1 MDFVWC
7 SRLENSLFSRLQ
19 KLHNCDEF
27 SFLSVKFAFMSI
39 NIPACPSYD
48 FYASQLSRCA
58 RCNLNYYDFLS
69 HDPGDNACPNRF
81 YGQHINSVGL
91 HKGDVCEMC
100 ADSIN
105 NTNLSYYFCSIVHFD
120 QLRCDEWHQLL
131 WIYCNYID
139 KMNLRSLDDR
149 SSA

>member
-1 MDFVWC
+1 MILVTMLVLTDFMVNT
-7 SRLENSLFSRLQ
+7 L
-19 KLHNCDEF
+19 
-27 SFLSVKFAFMSI
+27 I
-39 NIPACPSYD
+39 
-48 FYASQLSRCA
+48 QLD
-58 RCNLNYYDFLS
+58 Y
-69 HDPGDNACPNRF
+69 
-81 YGQHINSVGL
+81 I
-91 HKGDVCEMC
+91 HKGDVCEMF

-105 NTNLSYYFCSIVHFD
+105 NTNLSYYFCLIVHFD